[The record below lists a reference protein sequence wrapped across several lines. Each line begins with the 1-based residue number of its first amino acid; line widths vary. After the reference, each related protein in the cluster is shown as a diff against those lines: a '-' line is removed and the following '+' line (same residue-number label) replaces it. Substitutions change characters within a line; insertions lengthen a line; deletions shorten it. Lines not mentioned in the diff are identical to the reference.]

1 MRNINKVVAS
11 MVLSLK
17 QSFIQIAFV
26 ENKSVP
32 NMANAKPWLYI
43 FFCFILQR

>member
-1 MRNINKVVAS
+1 MRNINNVVAS

-17 QSFIQIAFV
+17 QSLIQIALV

-32 NMANAKPWLYI
+32 NMANANPRLYI
-43 FFCFILQR
+43 FCCLILQH